1 MQRRQAATGSCGRG
15 PRDRSAG
22 FAAFVLTGYQLPGF
36 SAAHCLKSAN
46 DRSGPSKGI
55 EGYFTQGIITY
66 TSSLSD
72 TYLGAAI
79 IRLSG

>member
-22 FAAFVLTGYQLPGF
+22 FAAFVPTGYQLPGF
-36 SAAHCLKSAN
+36 SATDWLKSAN
-46 DRSGPSKGI
+46 DRSGSSSCI
-55 EGYFTQGIITY
+55 EGYFTQGIIPY
-66 TSSLSD
+66 TSSLSG